1 MSSNDTAGTGS
12 PTSENPWASYI
23 TPFAA
28 AIGRTPEEV
37 TVALRPLVG
46 DPGDEAIEL
55 LRSDAD
61 TPFDSIRECLQ
72 GVATAKLRRAIT
84 THLRAPTPAAAPAAQ
99 PTVLA
104 TAFNVLPEV
113 PNDDSWLKMLQTGGV
128 LKVGKQT
135 VIAAVRAGLGSR
147 TNLFNLP
154 DTLVRLMEST
164 AESLDEPVSEEFF
177 NLRKLLTRRRYS
189 DIFQALEGEAGVD
202 GRFITQNRKDKF
214 VDRLDTE
221 LWPSLLEFQSQV
233 KGWVEGWQTQM
244 ANPAMMMTAIASAVG
259 GGGGLPPGMMA
270 PPPTDGLR
278 DGASGV
284 IDRINRVFA
293 GVGAPIAAA
302 MAYEA
307 MKIRE
312 VLENP
317 ALPVLVGAQ
326 NREQMLKK
334 CGAAVTADYV
344 RLERGLTQYVL
355 AVMDLP
361 EVQASQELAYISALY
376 QLGVQ
381 IPWSNLQAPARR
393 SNLPRTSSARSSVD
407 DE

>member
-1 MSSNDTAGTGS
+1 MSSNDNAVTGTPGA
-12 PTSENPWASYI
+12 NNAWAQFI
-23 TPFAA
+23 APFAG
-28 AIGRTPEEV
+28 AIGRTPEDV
-37 TVALRPLVG
+37 TTAFEPLVG
-46 DPGDEAIEL
+46 EANEEAIEL
-55 LRSDAD
+55 LRSEAD
-61 TPFDSIRECLQ
+61 TPFDMIRERFP
-72 GVATAKLRRAIT
+72 GVAIAKLRKAVA
-84 THLRAPTPAAAPAAQ
+84 THLRAPAAAAASQ
-99 PTVLA
+99 PTMLA
-104 TAFNVLPEV
+104 TPFNILPEV

-135 VIAAVRAGLGSR
+135 VIAAVRSGLASR
-147 TNLFNLP
+147 TNLFQLP
-154 DTLVRLMEST
+154 DTLVRLMESN
-164 AESLDEPVSEEFF
+164 AESLDEPVGEEFF
-177 NLRKLLTRRRYS
+177 ELRKLLTRRRYS
-189 DIFQALEGEAGVD
+189 DIFQALEGENGVD
-202 GRFITQNRKDKF
+202 GRFITQARKDRF
-214 VDRLDTE
+214 VDRLDGE
-221 LWPSLLEFQSQV
+221 LWPALLDFQALI

-244 ANPAMMMTAIASAVG
+244 ANPAMMMTAIASAVSG
-259 GGGGLPPGMMA
+259 GGAGMPPGMMA

-278 DGASGV
+278 DGAASV

-317 ALPVLVGAQ
+317 SLPALVGAQ

-361 EVQASQELAYISALY
+361 EVSGGQELAYISALY
-376 QLGVQ
+376 QLGIQ
-381 IPWSNLQAPARR
+381 IPWGNLQAPVRR
-393 SNLPRTSSARSSVD
+393 VVGGRPGPRSAGTGT
-407 DE
+407 E